1 LKYTPQDKD
10 DPRNFEL
17 PIRLAGIGQLD
28 SLSRIVRGVGVKP
41 RFQMEK
47 NVQDFGKRVIAKGS
61 KPIPNSE
68 EIPISNPDSTP
79 LTWCLSKSILESQK
93 VF

>member
-1 LKYTPQDKD
+1 MDWD
-10 DPRNFEL
+10 DPWNFEL

-28 SLSRIVRGVGVKP
+28 ALSRIVRGVGVKP
-41 RFQMEK
+41 RFLMEWT
-47 NVQDFGKRVIAKGS
+47 VQNFGKRVIAKGS

-68 EIPISNPDSTP
+68 EIIISNPDSTP
-79 LTWCLSKSILESQK
+79 LTWSLSKSILESQK

>member
-1 LKYTPQDKD
+1 MEEEEEEEEDEMRNIQITLRPNKKDLILNFKYTPMDRD

-41 RFQMEK
+41 
-47 NVQDFGKRVIAKGS
+47 
-61 KPIPNSE
+61 
-68 EIPISNPDSTP
+68 
-79 LTWCLSKSILESQK
+79 
-93 VF
+93 